1 MLVRTETNDDDDD
14 DVTHSVNVTSS
25 LIHYALAD
33 WDINYDDR
41 TYFASFKSALIHY
54 ALVDRNFSDGVVT
67 QFRDIICSQIP
78 YALVERDFIDDI
90 IKGWLLMDRKRPCIH
105 YASVDR
111 ETRYDKLIP
120 VKDISSTLF
129 FSIMLQ
135 WMGR

>member
-25 LIHYALAD
+25 LIHYALVD

-67 QFRDIICSQIP
+67 QFTDIICSP
-78 YALVERDFIDDI
+78 MLWWRET
-90 IKGWLLMDRKRPCIH
+90 LLMILLKVG
-105 YASVDR
+105 Y
-111 ETRYDKLIP
+111 
-120 VKDISSTLF
+120 
-129 FSIMLQ
+129 
-135 WMGR
+135 